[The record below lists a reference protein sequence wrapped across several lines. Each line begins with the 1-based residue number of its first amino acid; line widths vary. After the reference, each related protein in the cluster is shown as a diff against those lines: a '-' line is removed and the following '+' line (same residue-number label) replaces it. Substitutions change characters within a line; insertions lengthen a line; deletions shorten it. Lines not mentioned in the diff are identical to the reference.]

1 MIFKATPRIIFTLL
15 IISVLF
21 GCNKSSTTDNKTSQT
36 TNYLIKKWKYS
47 DILAVAPGYPQ
58 TSIYTALEACKRDNY
73 WEFKSDATFIIGE
86 GLTKCKPTDP
96 DAASSGTW
104 VLFNS
109 NTQIAMTETGKPA
122 KNVSILELTA
132 NSLKLNYSDSIQGL
146 PATITAILIPY

>member
-1 MIFKATPRIIFTLL
+1 MISKATPRIIFTLL
-15 IISVLF
+15 IISALF
-21 GCNKSSTTDNKTSQT
+21 GCNKSSTSDNKTSQT
-36 TNYLIKKWKYS
+36 PNYLIKKWKYS

>member
-1 MIFKATPRIIFTLL
+1 MQKKTARNIYILFILL
-15 IISVLF
+15 LLN
-21 GCNKSSTTDNKTSQT
+21 GCNKGNTSDNTPTQAP
-36 TNYLIKKWKYS
+36 NYLVKKWKYS
-47 DILAVAPGYPQ
+47 DILAIATGYPQ

-73 WEFKSDATFIIGE
+73 WEFKSDGTFIIGE

-96 DAASSGTW
+96 DAVTTGTW
-104 VLFNS
+104 LLFNS
-109 NTQIAMTETGKPA
+109 NTQMTMTETGKPS

>member
-1 MIFKATPRIIFTLL
+1 MAQKTTPKIIFIFL
-15 IISVLF
+15 IILSF
-21 GCNKSSTTDNKTSQT
+21 IGCGKGNTTDNTNPQT
-36 TNYLIKKWKYS
+36 PNYLIKKWKYS
-47 DILAVAPGYPQ
+47 DILAIAPGYPQ

-96 DAASSGTW
+96 DAASTGTW
-104 VLFNS
+104 LLFNS
-109 NTQIAMTETGKPA
+109 NTQITMTETGKPA
-122 KNVSILELTA
+122 KNVTVLELTA